1 MSQTQYIQLLKSQLR
16 MLNRI
21 IDEKIMQGKS
31 YSTEARRHK
40 MILQKIENHSKQG
53 FFDKMYSFFNYA

>member
-40 MILQKIENHSKQG
+40 MILSPSPAAIHESVNL
-53 FFDKMYSFFNYA
+53 

>member
-31 YSTEARRHK
+31 YAAEARKHK
-40 MILQKIENHSKQG
+40 MLLQKIESHSKQG
-53 FFDKMYSFFNYA
+53 FFDRMYSFFNYA